1 MQAQVPASLKQT
13 WRSFGRNKC
22 RVSGCMCRCLWVK
35 TRSNRDKIWK
45 SWQFCGSDF
54 GSRFL
59 ATKMGAKSFYKKK
72 LKGNRGRLHFGSRFW
87 LPDLVVRSSSFS
99 CFFRIWRVDGLSRFW
114 SCGCVQ
120 EEAKFTRLHV

>member
-1 MQAQVPASLKQT
+1 
-13 WRSFGRNKC
+13 
-22 RVSGCMCRCLWVK
+22 MCRCLWVK

-59 ATKMGAKSFYKKK
+59 ATKMGVKSFYKKK

-87 LPDLVVRSSSFS
+87 LPDLVVRSSSFFVFLS
-99 CFFRIWRVDGLSRFW
+99 YLAAGRAESVLELRVRAGRS
-114 SCGCVQ
+114 
-120 EEAKFTRLHV
+120 